1 MQVDKE
7 LSRRAALEV
16 GAEAQQCYANAWRAL
31 RDLPELAGAL
41 YVEGYAVDRMHDVH
55 ASLGVIEHGWIEL
68 DGRIVDPTLHDD
80 REPLAYYPGLRFT
93 LGELHTAMHTI
104 PKTTNEDLPIFYR
117 LGWGGQDSPDMPS
130 RFTSSK
136 LIDRKLTHFT
146 TANTLHAQRTVMIR
160 KIIEVRRNEFGAS
173 PLQNLLL
180 GIRVSSVIKPAN
192 PPVPKISLIGPIPHP
207 IRTHLLRAVGEP
219 LLNGHMVV
227 TQESTEIPDA
237 IRR

>member
-41 YVEGYAVDRMHDVH
+41 YVDGYAVDRMHDVH

-117 LGWGGQDSPDMPS
+117 LGWGGQDSPDMMQAAA
-130 RFTSSK
+130 
-136 LIDRKLTHFT
+136 LAYDAAGLG
-146 TANTLHAQRTVMIR
+146 TLAEQYRDAAR
-160 KIIEVRRNEFGAS
+160 AALGE
-173 PLQNLLL
+173 LQ
-180 GIRVSSVIKPAN
+180 
-192 PPVPKISLIGPIPHP
+192 
-207 IRTHLLRAVGEP
+207 E
-219 LLNGHMVV
+219 NGGGGL
-227 TQESTEIPDA
+227 
-237 IRR
+237 